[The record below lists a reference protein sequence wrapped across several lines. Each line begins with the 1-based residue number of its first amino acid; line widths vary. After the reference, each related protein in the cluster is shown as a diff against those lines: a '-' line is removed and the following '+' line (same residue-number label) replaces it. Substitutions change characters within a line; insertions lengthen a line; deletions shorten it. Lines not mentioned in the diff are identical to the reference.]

1 MTRMQAKMPSPSLIK
16 NMVCIVLLDDCL
28 ASTFGLGFRCAD
40 SVLMQAQV
48 ASRTPVKLL
57 PLLGKRKRPLSG
69 LPAQAAYAKHAK
81 LLAVSAKLADP
92 ESKPLEPPDKLVKY
106 YQGMHKTGQ

>member
-1 MTRMQAKMPSPSLIK
+1 MIFQKVDK
-16 NMVCIVLLDDCL
+16 V
-28 ASTFGLGFRCAD
+28 F
-40 SVLMQAQV
+40 MQAQL

-81 LLAVSAKLADP
+81 LLTVSAKLADQ
-92 ESKPLEPPDKLVKY
+92 ESKPLEPPEKLVKY
-106 YQGMHKTGQ
+106 YQGTHKIGQQHIYVSFAKHFQQTDFH

>member
-1 MTRMQAKMPSPSLIK
+1 M
-16 NMVCIVLLDDCL
+16 
-28 ASTFGLGFRCAD
+28 F
-40 SVLMQAQV
+40 MQAQV
-48 ASRTPVKLL
+48 ASRTQVKLL

-92 ESKPLEPPDKLVKY
+92 ESKPLEPPEKLVKY

>member
-1 MTRMQAKMPSPSLIK
+1 
-16 NMVCIVLLDDCL
+16 MVRLVQHFT
-28 ASTFGLGFRCAD
+28 STFVVSFQSD
-40 SVLMQAQV
+40 YEVFMQAQV

-92 ESKPLEPPDKLVKY
+92 ESKPLEPPEKLVKY
-106 YQGMHKTGQ
+106 YQGMHTKLVNSTLSP